1 VNGCKAEPT
10 TGDAVQR
17 STVYLVG
24 AGPGDPDLITVKGL
38 DLLERCDVLVHDALV
53 PPELVLRCPA
63 EEKHYVG
70 KTAGGHAVTQ
80 EEITRLLIELAT
92 AEGEARTI
100 VRLKGGD
107 PYVFG
112 RGGEEVLACLEAGIR
127 VEVVPGVTSG
137 VAAPAYAGVPVT
149 HRAIS
154 RGAIF
159 VTGHQMKGGIPDLPW
174 ESMAR
179 SGLTLVMYMGV
190 GTLPVISRELIEH
203 GLAPDTP
210 AMVVQE
216 GTMSGQRC
224 VSGTV
229 ADIAQRAKGEG
240 IRPPAITV
248 VGPVVDL
255 HLQLDTQ
262 TPRPLSGKTVVLV
275 RAEEREYPDV
285 ERMREAG
292 ARVLDVP
299 GIRCVVR
306 PAMDEVA
313 AMYDSIADDHTVV
326 FTSALGAR
334 FFGRTWSQLEH
345 RASPTFVAASRAFV
359 GAMRRQGM
367 EAAFAPRITG
377 AGRVLEALQDNGVPP
392 GTVVWLP
399 RSAAADNELPDTL
412 KAAGYDA
419 RPVDLYE
426 TLPVPLP
433 ADVRSMLGDGRVDAL
448 MFLSGTCVSSVVSA
462 VGDLPTGG
470 NMLIAAIGPK
480 TATVANQEG
489 IPCDLVPDEPT
500 ILNLVDDVIR
510 ALSRDCAT

>member
-1 VNGCKAEPT
+1 MNGFKAS
-10 TGDAVQR
+10 DADGSSL

-38 DLLERCDVLVHDALV
+38 DLLERCDVLVHDSLV
-53 PPELVLRCPA
+53 PPELVIRCPA
-63 EEKHYVG
+63 PEKHYVG

-92 AEGEARTI
+92 AQGDPRTI

-112 RGGEEVLACLEAGIR
+112 RGGEEVLACLEAGVR

-154 RGAIF
+154 RGVTF
-159 VTGHQMKGGIPDLPW
+159 VTGHQMRGGIPDLPW
-174 ESMAR
+174 ESMAT
-179 SGLTLVMYMGV
+179 SGLTLVLYMGV
-190 GTLPVISRELIEH
+190 STLPVITRELMDH
-203 GLAPDTP
+203 GLAADTP

-216 GTMSGQRC
+216 GTMSGQRWI
-224 VSGTV
+224 SGTV
-229 ADIAQRAKGEG
+229 ADIADRAKGEG
-240 IRPPAITV
+240 IRPPAITII
-248 VGPVVDL
+248 GPVVDL
-255 HLQLDTQ
+255 HLQLDSQ

-285 ERMREAG
+285 ERLREAG

-299 GIRCVVR
+299 GIRCVAR
-306 PAMDEVA
+306 PAEGDVA
-313 AMYDSIADDHTVV
+313 HMFASIEDDHTVV
-326 FTSALGAR
+326 FTSALAVR
-334 FFGRTWSQLEH
+334 FFGEVWSVRETRPQPL
-345 RASPTFVAASRAFV
+345 FVAASRAFL
-359 GAMRRQGM
+359 GAMRRNDL

-377 AGRVLEALQDNGVPP
+377 AGRVLEALQDNGVAP

-399 RSAAADNELPDTL
+399 RSAAADNELPDALT
-412 KAAGYDA
+412 AAGYDA

-433 ADVRSMLGDGRVDAL
+433 ADVRSMLGGGRVDAL
-448 MFLSGTCVSSVVSA
+448 MFLSGTCVSSMVSA

-470 NMLIAAIGPK
+470 NMLISAIGPK
-480 TATVANQEG
+480 TAAVAQEEG

-500 ILNLVDDVIR
+500 ILRLVDDVIR
-510 ALSRDCAT
+510 ALSRGCVE